1 MTTQNQ
7 IIAFSILAFISVP
20 LFTFVTIKTIN
31 KLTRPQVNSLTRTTG
46 DIELDYIDP
55 HPPDQIYQPLDMP
68 NPNYINW
75 SDRVPSF
82 YTGRYPPSYFSG
94 GNPPSFHS
102 NDRSLINCCLE
113 DNINLDYI
121 FYIILFC
128 VFLILIRKL
137 IISKQLITAK
147 LIVLLLLSIIYL
159 QFGLLSLANII
170 IWIIVFFLFNF
181 LLGIFRNP
189 NNTQFKVIRA
199 MAIIV
204 IIFIILKNSLYNIS
218 ILIPFSLFEIDFR
231 DSFEWKFDSY
241 GLKPKISY
249 LKLQTLT
256 KNVINLLDSLK
267 DDENYSMSLSYI
279 SSYKEWQDN
288 KDKVHPL
295 FIDNPI
301 IINKE
306 SDPIIISQFIMEKLN
321 EKAYFVT
328 NWLFKDSSIN
338 SMDPVILAVT
348 VAIKVKF

>member
-1 MTTQNQ
+1 MTTQHQ
-7 IIAFSILAFISVP
+7 IIAFSIIAFISVP

-31 KLTRPQVNSLTRTTG
+31 KLTRPQVNSLIRTRG
-46 DIELDYIDP
+46 DIELDYINP
-55 HPPDQIYQPLDMP
+55 VQPDQVYQPLDMP

-94 GNPPSFHS
+94 GNPPSFHT

-128 VFLILIRKL
+128 VFLLLVRKL
-137 IISKQLITAK
+137 IISNQLITVK
-147 LIVLLLLSIIYL
+147 
-159 QFGLLSLANII
+159 II
-170 IWIIVFFLFNF
+170 I
-181 LLGIFRNP
+181 LL
-189 NNTQFKVIRA
+189 VRA

-204 IIFIILKNSLYNIS
+204 IIFIIFKNSLYNIA

-241 GLKPKISY
+241 GLKPTISY

-256 KNVINLLDSLK
+256 KNVIELLDSLK
-267 DDENYSMSLSYI
+267 DDANYSMSLSYI

-306 SDPIIISQFIMEKLN
+306 SDPIIITQFIMEKLN

-348 VAIKVKF
+348 VAIKVNI